1 MLKEFRVLFFNIL
14 FFFSAFECAKA
25 DFRVCNTTQESVG
38 IAIGYRTV
46 SNWVTEGWWIVPT
59 TECKTLI
66 DGPLASRFY
75 YLYFENT
82 RKKGSGVGKVMM
94 CVQDSQFTIEGIHN
108 CFVRGFQRAE
118 FEEIDTGDQTN
129 WMVQLTDKPVSHDS
143 SVFKPTPISNASPS
157 KAATSVPLF
166 VPSAEPLS
174 SPVSIPVPTLAPSKP
189 SSSS

>member
-1 MLKEFRVLFFNIL
+1 MFFNIL

-75 YLYFENT
+75 YL
-82 RKKGSGVGKVMM
+82 
-94 CVQDSQFTIEGIHN
+94 
-108 CFVRGFQRAE
+108 
-118 FEEIDTGDQTN
+118 
-129 WMVQLTDKPVSHDS
+129 
-143 SVFKPTPISNASPS
+143 
-157 KAATSVPLF
+157 
-166 VPSAEPLS
+166 
-174 SPVSIPVPTLAPSKP
+174 
-189 SSSS
+189 